1 MNPFLG
7 IKPLGPEIDHLSA
20 RRSIKINDSSKKNKD
35 YFSKKLLIILI
46 ILK

>member
-20 RRSIKINDSSKKNKD
+20 GRSIKINDSSEKNKD
-35 YFSKKLLIILI
+35 YFSKELLIILI